1 MNADHSRSR
10 MALWRDF
17 PLLVRRIQ
25 SRDQAVRLARVSG
38 WLIMLAGVI
47 VLLLGFLL
55 DHQATMIEGTLVT
68 LLALL
73 AGWARSR
80 IAASVLALL
89 LLLGWVGGLMA
100 GALPTTLVFQ
110 FTILVISLRL
120 VEASFRF
127 RK

>member
-1 MNADHSRSR
+1 MSAEQSHSRI
-10 MALWRDF
+10 ALWRDF
-17 PLLVRRIQ
+17 PLLVRRVR
-25 SRDQAVRLARVSG
+25 SRGQAVRLARLSG

-55 DHQATMIEGTLVT
+55 DHRATMIEGTVVT

-80 IAASVLALL
+80 IAASVLSILV
-89 LLLGWVGGLMA
+89 LLGWVGGLVA
-100 GALPTTLVFQ
+100 GALPATLVFQ
-110 FTILVISLRL
+110 FIILVISLRL

-127 RK
+127 RN

>member
-80 IAASVLALL
+80 IAAPVLALL

>member
-1 MNADHSRSR
+1 MTPEGPRSR
-10 MALWRDF
+10 MVLWRDL

-25 SRDQAVRLARVSG
+25 SRDQAFRLARVSG
-38 WLIMLAGVI
+38 WSIMLAGII

-68 LLALL
+68 LLALF

-80 IAASVLALL
+80 VAASVLSLL
-89 LLLGWVGGLMA
+89 LLLGWAGGLVA
-100 GALPTTLVFQ
+100 GAPPVTLVFQ
-110 FTILVISLRL
+110 FAILVISLRL

-127 RK
+127 RG

>member
-73 AGWARSR
+73 AGWGRSR
-80 IAASVLALL
+80 IVASVLALL

-100 GALPTTLVFQ
+100 GALPTALVFQ
-110 FTILVISLRL
+110 FTILGISLRL

>member
-1 MNADHSRSR
+1 MSAEEPHSRI
-10 MALWRDF
+10 AVWRDF
-17 PLLVRRIQ
+17 PLLVRPIR
-25 SRDQAVRLARVSG
+25 SRDQAVRLARISG

-55 DHQATMIEGTLVT
+55 DHRATMIEGTLVT

-80 IAASVLALL
+80 IAASVLSLL
-89 LLLGWVGGLMA
+89 VLLGWVGGLVS
-100 GALPTTLVFQ
+100 GALPATLVFQ
-110 FTILVISLRL
+110 FVILVISLRL

>member
-1 MNADHSRSR
+1 MNTGYSRSR
-10 MALWRDF
+10 IALWRDF

-80 IAASVLALL
+80 VAASVLALL

-100 GALPTTLVFQ
+100 GALPTALVFQ
-110 FTILVISLRL
+110 FAILVISLRL
-120 VEASFRF
+120 AEASFRF

>member
-1 MNADHSRSR
+1 

-80 IAASVLALL
+80 IVASVLALL

-100 GALPTTLVFQ
+100 GALPTALVFQ

-127 RK
+127 RE

>member
-1 MNADHSRSR
+1 MNAESPHSRIT
-10 MALWRDF
+10 LWRDF
-17 PLLVRRIQ
+17 PLLVRPIR
-25 SRDQAVRLARVSG
+25 SREQAVRLARISG

-55 DHQATMIEGTLVT
+55 DHRATMIEGTLVA

-80 IAASVLALL
+80 VAASVLSLL
-89 LLLGWVGGLMA
+89 VLLGWVGGLVA
-100 GALPTTLVFQ
+100 GALPATLVFQ
-110 FTILVISLRL
+110 FIILVISLRL
-120 VEASFRF
+120 MEASFRF

>member
-1 MNADHSRSR
+1 MTPECPRPR
-10 MALWRDF
+10 MVLWRDF

-25 SRDQAVRLARVSG
+25 SRDQAFRLARVSG

-80 IAASVLALL
+80 VAASVLSLL
-89 LLLGWVGGLMA
+89 VLLGWVGGLVA
-100 GALPTTLVFQ
+100 GALPVTLVFQ
-110 FTILVISLRL
+110 FAILAISLRL

-127 RK
+127 RR

>member
-1 MNADHSRSR
+1 MKADDSRSR
-10 MALWRDF
+10 IALWRDF
-17 PLLVRRIQ
+17 PLLVRRVQ
-25 SRDQAVRLARVSG
+25 SPDQAVRLARVSG

-80 IAASVLALL
+80 VAASVLALL

-100 GALPTTLVFQ
+100 GALPMALVFQ